1 MRIIY
6 LIGLTVAACCLLALP
21 AWAQKKVTPQ
31 KPDKLFDQQLQQ
43 IVNST
48 FLTIACDVPQIMPL
62 VPTLKRSAAPTDADA
77 LIQKFFGSRDNLLGS
92 DKVISPLWGPGM
104 RYKSGMVLSLVKNP
118 DFGQRSIVGPTTKTE
133 VIPVFLDVYPPGFVY
148 INNVSHT
155 AVHATSV
162 KATAVDTADISYYDV
177 YDVKEGQ
184 QAAEGLITE
193 LFGELKVPAGFQTSV
208 QAMIQ
213 HFGERLFAYR
223 VVPEYITKYELF
235 EERANKVTG
244 PQPAELKVIG
254 TQPVAI
260 PVYDVYVHLQLDGD
274 KMLAGIEY
282 YWDAGLTAVGEPKR
296 CISAPQAVLNARE
309 GLLKQYDNQP
319 PLLTVASIKLGF
331 IQDRGDKTKLVPA
344 WLFDAWYTVLSE
356 PKQKPNTELE
366 GQDRVDVPLPFAIN
380 ALTGA
385 IMFL

>member
-1 MRIIY
+1 MRIIN
-6 LIGLTVAACCLLALP
+6 IVGLTAAACCLLTMP
-21 AWAQKKVTPQ
+21 AWAQKKETPQ
-31 KPDKLFDQQLQQ
+31 KPDKLFDQQLQE
-43 IVNST
+43 IVSST

-62 VPTLKRSAAPTDADA
+62 VPTLKRSVKATDADA
-77 LIQKFFGSRDNLLGS
+77 LITKFFGSRDNLLGN
-92 DKVISPLWGPGM
+92 DKVISPLWGPGT
-104 RYKSGMVLSLVKNP
+104 RYKSGMVLSLVKNQEL
-118 DFGQRSIVGPTTKTE
+118 GQRSIIGPTTKTE
-133 VIPVFLDVYPPGFVY
+133 VVPVFLDVYPPGFVY

-162 KATAVDTADISYYDV
+162 KPTAVDTADISHYDV

-193 LFGELKVPAGFQTSV
+193 LFGQLKVPAGFQTSV

-213 HFGERLFAYR
+213 TFGERLFAYR
-223 VVPEYITKYELF
+223 VVPQYITKYELF
-235 EERANKVTG
+235 ENRGDKVVGAQPVEPKVT
-244 PQPAELKVIG
+244 G

-260 PVYDVYVHLQLDGD
+260 PVYDVYVNLQLDGE

-282 YWDAGLTAVGEPKR
+282 YWDGGLTPVGEPKR
-296 CISAPQAVLNARE
+296 CISAPQAILNARE
-309 GLLKQYDNQP
+309 GLLKQYNNQP
-319 PLLTVASIKLGF
+319 PLLTVASIRLGF
-331 IQDRGDKTKLVPA
+331 IQDRGDRTRLVPA

-366 GQDRVDVPLPFAIN
+366 GQDRVDVPLPFAVN